1 MKKKE
6 FIDSLKFDDKPSE
19 NLNPCQQSIWWA
31 KKDEWEKAH
40 NLAQKVNSKDGN
52 WVHAYLHRL
61 EGDIENAGYWYRL
74 AGRPVKIKECLLKE
88 WDEMVE
94 YFFPTS

>member
-1 MKKKE
+1 MNIEEFTDSISREEKPPEVYCCLQALWWVKK
-6 FIDSLKFDDKPSE
+6 
-19 NLNPCQQSIWWA
+19 N
-31 KKDEWEKAH
+31 EWEKAH
-40 NLAQKVNSKDGN
+40 NLVQEVNSKDGN

-88 WDEMVE
+88 WDEMVR
-94 YFFPTS
+94 YFISTS